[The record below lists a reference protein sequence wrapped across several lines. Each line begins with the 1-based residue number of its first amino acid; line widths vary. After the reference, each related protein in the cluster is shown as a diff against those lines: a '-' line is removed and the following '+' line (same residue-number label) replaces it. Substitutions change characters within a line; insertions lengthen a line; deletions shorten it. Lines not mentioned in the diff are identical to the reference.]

1 MEVKYHWQ
9 ALANVQFTGTPANVT
24 TGASPANVTTG
35 ASFGDVGRN
44 RALFFHVR
52 SRFADAYLV
61 QSEDVSD
68 EGLKR

>member
-24 TGASPANVTTG
+24 TGAS
-35 ASFGDVGRN
+35 FGDVGRN

-52 SRFADAYLV
+52 YCFADAYLV
-61 QSEDVSD
+61 QSEDVSEDVSD